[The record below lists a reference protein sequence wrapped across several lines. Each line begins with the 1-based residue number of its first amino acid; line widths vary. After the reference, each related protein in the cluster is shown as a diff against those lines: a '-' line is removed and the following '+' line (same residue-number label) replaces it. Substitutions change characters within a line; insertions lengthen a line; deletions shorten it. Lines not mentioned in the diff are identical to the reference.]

1 MDPISII
8 VIAIFGLIAAAALAS
23 GVYWLAKLVIAT
35 RATARL
41 RSHGSTSMGGADD
54 DDDDDEPGASRV
66 SRLRARMRT
75 FRSKARRARREFDD
89 GDDDDDLP
97 IEVTALLSATPL
109 DSVIVDADGEVLRSS
124 PAAYGLGVVDNDAIA
139 EPHVADAVAKVFR
152 GKGTQLLDIVTHT
165 PVEFIDDDIARN
177 STDLGDAD
185 SSSAPDSADPSS
197 DAADTSDNSAGNP
210 ADPSGSSA
218 NNADSADTGIDP
230 QIGTV
235 SRVSRRNW
243 LKVTVSRLNATQAVV
258 LVEDTSEERRFA
270 RIRDA
275 FVSNVTQQL
284 LKPTH
289 ALEQLGSELESERV
303 DQESLNYYAKQVHY
317 YSSSVNHLV
326 SDLLLLLKAQEP
338 ITASASNRIDIKPLV
353 ERVIASFAVTAAE
366 RGISIVAQ
374 IPVGLTVNG
383 QIDQLEGA
391 VSKLIDNAVEYSPD
405 NGTVGVAVSTTA
417 DGQGVVVRV
426 VDHGIGISK
435 KEQPHIFER
444 FWRGSNQGNRSTE
457 GTGLG
462 LAIVK
467 HVALTHHGSVS
478 MWSAPGEGSTFS
490 LTLPAASTD
499 NDDAPQAAE
508 KVGK

>member
-23 GVYWLAKLVIAT
+23 GAYWLAKLVIAT
-35 RATARL
+35 RAAARL
-41 RSHGSTSMGGADD
+41 RSHSSASTAGV
-54 DDDDDEPGASRV
+54 DDDDDESGASWV
-66 SRLRARMRT
+66 GRLLARMRT

-89 GDDDDDLP
+89 DDDDDDLP

-124 PAAYGLGVVDNDAIA
+124 PAVYGLGVVDNDAIA

-165 PVEFIDDDIARN
+165 PVEFIDDDIAR
-177 STDLGDAD
+177 DGAD
-185 SSSAPDSADPSS
+185 SGDTDATDAVDT
-197 DAADTSDNSAGNP
+197 DAADATD
-210 ADPSGSSA
+210 
-218 NNADSADTGIDP
+218 ADSADTLIDP
-230 QIGTV
+230 QIGT
-235 SRVSRRNW
+235 VSRRNW

-338 ITASASNRIDIKPLV
+338 VTASVANRIDIKPLV
-353 ERVIASFAVTAAE
+353 ERVIASFAVDAAE

-417 DGQGVVVRV
+417 DDQGVVVRV

-478 MWSAPGEGSTFS
+478 VWSAPGEGSTFS
-490 LTLPAASTD
+490 LTLPAASAD
-499 NDDAPQAAE
+499 DDDAQAVE